1 MAVYRSVS
9 LNFWQDSKIVDDFTW
24 KERYFYL
31 YLLTNPHTN
40 IIGCYEISYKQM
52 ADETG
57 LEVEDVKILIE
68 RFENTHKVLT
78 YNPRTKEVLIKKWAK
93 YNWTRSEKLLK
104 SVENVIPYVKS
115 ETLKEKMNEILNEYR
130 KQIGYGYRIDTSVTD
145 TVTDNINK
153 KIKNSFKENEK
164 LINLFE
170 EYLQFRKSHKLS
182 NSKTVVNDLLEFL
195 DDYDDKEKEKI
206 IKKAIKNGWKD
217 LYPLDDRKDK
227 KREVVN
233 YETV

>member
-1 MAVYRSVS
+1 
-9 LNFWQDSKIVDDFTW
+9 
-24 KERYFYL
+24 
-31 YLLTNPHTN
+31 
-40 IIGCYEISYKQM
+40 M